1 MLNEQPQLL
10 LRVLTGPNAGAEAL
24 LASGATVLGN
34 AETSD
39 LVLADPAIVAA
50 HVSILVEGER
60 AVLQVEGEPVW
71 IGGAFVTEQTVELAD
86 YQVFRLGGS
95 SCAIGRHGDD
105 WPDFDP
111 ADLFADTFAPPAA
124 PPAARR
130 EDDATGADGR
140 PGTTETV
147 TAADPGPETSSVP
160 AAPAVPLW
168 VHLWRKPAVLGA
180 ASFLCLLLAGAGLYA
195 ALVAGGAA
203 ESGADGAA
211 TAGALI
217 RQKLTELRLEDRITI
232 EETPSGQV
240 VLTGYVSSSA
250 ELSLLRNSLRNLDVT
265 PVLRVAALDRQKIA
279 AETLISRM
287 GGSLSVALDEE
298 KGVLVLSGFLPTQ
311 ELVDLLVASLEREIP
326 GLRPLDARIDTV
338 ATVLAEAR
346 ARLERDGLED
356 KISVSADDLKVRF
369 QGRASDTARRSLEVI
384 VRELSASWG
393 RVIVFSD
400 DTRGP
405 AGQVATVP
413 PTVSDVE
420 SQRPQAAVPAPVS
433 APRGPSVALDFTV
446 IVAGENAMARDSLGR
461 RYQVGDKL
469 PNGYLITEI
478 DAEGVTATRNGKTKT
493 YSHRR

>member
-1 MLNEQPQLL
+1 
-10 LRVLTGPNAGAEAL
+10 
-24 LASGATVLGN
+24 
-34 AETSD
+34 
-39 LVLADPAIVAA
+39 
-50 HVSILVEGER
+50 
-60 AVLQVEGEPVW
+60 
-71 IGGAFVTEQTVELAD
+71 
-86 YQVFRLGGS
+86 
-95 SCAIGRHGDD
+95 
-105 WPDFDP
+105 
-111 ADLFADTFAPPAA
+111 
-124 PPAARR
+124 
-130 EDDATGADGR
+130 
-140 PGTTETV
+140 
-147 TAADPGPETSSVP
+147 
-160 AAPAVPLW
+160 
-168 VHLWRKPAVLGA
+168 
-180 ASFLCLLLAGAGLYA
+180 
-195 ALVAGGAA
+195 
-203 ESGADGAA
+203 
-211 TAGALI
+211 
-217 RQKLTELRLEDRITI
+217 
-232 EETPSGQV
+232 
-240 VLTGYVSSSA
+240 
-250 ELSLLRNSLRNLDVT
+250 
-265 PVLRVAALDRQKIA
+265 
-279 AETLISRM
+279 M

-338 ATVLAEAR
+338 ATVLAGAR

-393 RVIVFSD
+393 RFIVFSD